1 MSLGNWMFSL
11 SWFSSWQDMTSTNGI
26 PPKLLSPI
34 VILSPLLYFHFP
46 EWVAGVDFQ
55 ILRGQIETQGEYYI
69 TDCWMKVE
77 VGYNLHQSILLDGN
91 WYFKILHCQ
100 SQRVLY
106 INLKLC
112 LRCCQTLG
120 KIDMVANT
128 MKKPEESPTSIKI
141 NWKILFGP
149 CQDSTGKWEYWFQE
163 GLVPYGAVRTD
174 ETDRNLK
181 WQACALYIYKYHQCF
196 YLPTTK
202 TSVVD

>member
-11 SWFSSWQDMTSTNGI
+11 SWLSSWQDMTSTNGI

-34 VILSPLLYFHFP
+34 VSLLYFHFP

-55 ILRGQIETQGEYYI
+55 RLRGQIEPQGEYYI

-91 WYFKILHCQ
+91 WYFKILHCK

-106 INLKLC
+106 INLKLG
-112 LRCCQTLG
+112 LRCCKTLG

-141 NWKILFGP
+141 NWKILFGL

-163 GLVPYGAVRTD
+163 GLVQYGAVRTD
-174 ETDRNLK
+174 ETDRNL
-181 WQACALYIYKYHQCF
+181 
-196 YLPTTK
+196 
-202 TSVVD
+202 